1 MTRTHQLSL
10 TGTLT
15 PDQTLTYPLLPFE
28 VPPQAERIEVSYRY
42 AGAIGSDPH
51 LTGGNTVDIGIFDS
65 RGAAFMAEGFRGW
78 SGSARTAFFI
88 STTEA
93 TPGYMPGPL
102 PPGIWSVCL
111 GAYKVAEAGCAY
123 EVTIQI
129 TQGDA
134 PAAADFPP
142 RLPLSAD
149 PRPDVQTASGWYKGE
164 LHCHTVHSDGD
175 SSPAE
180 VVRRAEA
187 LGLDFLAIMD
197 HNVQSQQVDLAS
209 ISTPL
214 MLIPGTEVTTYRGH
228 WNTWGAGPWIDFRVL
243 SEQNMQAAVDMALA
257 AGYLISCNHPKPFG
271 PEWAY
276 PEVTGFHCIEVWNG
290 PWPAAN
296 DVALAYWDDKLRAG
310 ARIAAVGGSD
320 CHFHKTEHPAK
331 LANPTTFIHCGGA
344 PSPAALLGNLRA
356 GHAFISE
363 APDGPELI
371 LSAGGVLMG
380 DSIRPEG
387 TSAAF
392 TIHTRRAQGKTLQIV
407 TAEGVVYQDPVTEA
421 EWQRTIEVRVAQT
434 PFVRAML
441 VSGGPEDLTV
451 HAISNPVYIESAPHQ
466 N

>member
-1 MTRTHQLSL
+1 MTRTHRLVLSGVL
-10 TGTLT
+10 TA
-15 PDQTLTYPLLPFE
+15 DQTQTYPLLPFE
-28 VPPQAERIEVSYRY
+28 VPPHAERIDVSYRY

-65 RGAAFMAEGFRGW
+65 RGASFMSEGFRGW
-78 SGSARTAFFI
+78 SGSARSEFYLA
-88 STTEA
+88 TTEA

-102 PPGIWSVCL
+102 PAGTWNICL
-111 GAYKVAEAGCAY
+111 GAYKVADAGCVV
-123 EVTIQI
+123 EVTIVI
-129 TQGDA
+129 TEGDGQTVA
-134 PAAADFPP
+134 EFPQ
-142 RLPLSAD
+142 RLPLSNA
-149 PRPDVQTASGWYKGE
+149 PRPDVRQADGWYRGE

-175 SSPAE
+175 SDPAD

-197 HNVQSQQVDLAS
+197 HNVQSQQAALATVE
-209 ISTPL
+209 TPL

-243 SEQNMQAAVDMALA
+243 TEADMQAAVDMALA

-296 DVALAYWDDKLRAG
+296 DVALAYWDDHLRAG
-310 ARIAAVGGSD
+310 ARIVAVGGSD
-320 CHFHKTEHPAK
+320 CHFHKREHPAK
-331 LANPTTFIHCGGA
+331 LANPTTFIHCPGT
-344 PSPAALLGNLRA
+344 PSPAGLLVGLRA

-371 LSAGGVLMG
+371 LSAGGVMMG
-380 DSIRPEG
+380 DGIRPEG
-387 TSAAF
+387 TAAAF
-392 TIHTRRAQGKTLQIV
+392 TVHIRRGQGKTLQIV
-407 TAEGVVYQDPVTEA
+407 TAEGVVYQSPVTEA
-421 EWQRTIEVRVAQT
+421 EWQRTIEVRVAET
-434 PFVRAML
+434 PYVRAVL
-441 VSGGPEDLTV
+441 VSGSAEDLHV
-451 HAISNPVYIESAPHQ
+451 HAISNPVYIESASHQ